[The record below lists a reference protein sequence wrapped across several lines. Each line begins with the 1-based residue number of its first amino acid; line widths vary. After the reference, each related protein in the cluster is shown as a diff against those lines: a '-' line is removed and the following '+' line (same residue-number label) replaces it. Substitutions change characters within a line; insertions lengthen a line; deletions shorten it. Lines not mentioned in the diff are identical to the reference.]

1 MPSDE
6 EVLADLQ
13 DLLSRAKRPTSRAL
27 LEGAIARQ
35 HAAAPSAA
43 AAPLARQL
51 VAPAPAF
58 SAISRYAWDQGRKWV
73 KVYVT
78 LPGVEE
84 VPDERV
90 RFDVA
95 DGTSLTL
102 EVLGLPP
109 PAAPPNARL
118 ALRALH
124 SRVTAEQCSW
134 TRKADSMVLVKL
146 RKAVDGDEWGSL
158 DDSAVQQA
166 RKKAQDLENNK
177 GKSTAELLGQMYANA
192 DEEGKASLAAA
203 WEAGRAKR
211 EQRA

>member
-1 MPSDE
+1 MPSEE
-6 EVLADLQ
+6 EVLADLKS
-13 DLLSRAKRPTSRAL
+13 LLSQAKRPTSRAL
-27 LEGAIARQ
+27 LEGAIAKQ
-35 HAAAPSAA
+35 HAAAAA
-43 AAPLARQL
+43 SAPLARQL

-58 SAISRYAWDQGRKWV
+58 SLISRYAWDQSKKFV

-78 LPGVEE
+78 IPGVEE

-95 DGTSLTL
+95 NGTSLTL

-118 ALRALH
+118 SLRALH
-124 SRVTAEQCSW
+124 SPVLAEQCSW

-166 RKKAQDLENNK
+166 KKKAKDLEDNK

-192 DEEGKASLAAA
+192 DEEGKASLTAA
-203 WEAGRAKR
+203 WEAGRSKR
-211 EQRA
+211 EQKT